1 MYIAHILQCV
11 HQKLCILNTNYSMS
25 TKIYMYCIHI
35 EACPQK
41 SMYIA
46 RTLQGV
52 HLKQCKLQTQYSE
65 FIKNYCIH
73 TYYSLSTKNFV
84 FFSHIT
90 QNHKIRPNQSTNNRD
105 MLEHAKSD
113 VVIYIYLITK
123 KLSF

>member
-1 MYIAHILQCV
+1 MYIAH
-11 HQKLCILNTNYSMS
+11 
-25 TKIYMYCIHI
+25 
-35 EACPQK
+35 
-41 SMYIA
+41 
-46 RTLQGV
+46 TLQGV

-65 FIKNYCIH
+65 SIKNYAYWIH

-90 QNHKIRPNQSTNNRD
+90 QNHKIRPNQSTNNKD